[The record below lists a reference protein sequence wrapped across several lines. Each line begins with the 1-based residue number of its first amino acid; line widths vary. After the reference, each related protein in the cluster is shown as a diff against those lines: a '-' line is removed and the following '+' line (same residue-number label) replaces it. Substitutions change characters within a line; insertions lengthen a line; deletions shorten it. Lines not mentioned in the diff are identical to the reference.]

1 MKALQAKKTAVVNA
15 SLGGGGQQGGA
26 FEDFEAIFADD

>member
-15 SLGGGGQQGGA
+15 SLGGGQQGGA